1 MLQARSFE
9 PGPSLMP
16 PISLFPSPW
25 IRLDPTNTKL
35 PWLVFITRQET
46 PPSVYTP
53 SIFSLPPLLGSGEI
67 AYIRPDSIEN
77 WTPGTSNLCSRTTR
91 KREGGD
97 LIYIKPI
104 PTIP

>member
-1 MLQARSFE
+1 MLWASSFE

-16 PISLFPSPW
+16 PILLFPSPW
-25 IRLDPTNTKL
+25 IRLDPTNVKL
-35 PWLVFITRQET
+35 PWLVSITRQET

-53 SIFSLPPLLGSGEI
+53 SIFFPAAVTWIRGDS
-67 AYIRPDSIEN
+67 ARPDSLEI
-77 WTPGTSNLCSRTTR
+77 WTSGTSNLCSRTTR
-91 KREGGD
+91 EHEGGD